1 MEIVTSLIYMRWMA
15 EHNQRTLEIPRVRRL
30 RRMAI
35 NENMRE
41 YNEYMLHEYPQGRIV
56 EKQRGNNMLG
66 RAYLYSSEMANSK
79 NRKYSQRP
87 HRGNM
92 IKSTLQRF
100 RDGSTQT
107 KRGLYATLTAPI
119 GVLTQFLVRVR
130 KLSVNGTKMRK
141 ASVLKAGKYRKK
153 LK

>member
-1 MEIVTSLIYMRWMA
+1 
-15 EHNQRTLEIPRVRRL
+15 
-30 RRMAI
+30 
-35 NENMRE
+35 
-41 YNEYMLHEYPQGRIV
+41 
-56 EKQRGNNMLG
+56 MLG

-79 NRKYSQRP
+79 YKRISQRP

-100 RDGSTQT
+100 RDGSTQA

-130 KLSVNGTKMRK
+130 KLSVNRTKMRK

-153 LK
+153 SK

>member
-1 MEIVTSLIYMRWMA
+1 
-15 EHNQRTLEIPRVRRL
+15 
-30 RRMAI
+30 
-35 NENMRE
+35 
-41 YNEYMLHEYPQGRIV
+41 
-56 EKQRGNNMLG
+56 MLG
-66 RAYLYSSEMANSK
+66 RAYLYISEMANSK
-79 NRKYSQRP
+79 YIRYAQRP